1 MTLYTVEVHEVC
13 CRYRCKMIDLSA
25 SLNHRVDELLV
36 GIVQQVH
43 LHHEQQHS
51 VATQKTQEAGSQE
64 VKATTGSRKNSL
76 LKSAAKGLVQRLL
89 RRQSLRAW
97 SPDNLQTL

>member
-1 MTLYTVEVHEVC
+1 MCAEVHEIC

-43 LHHEQQHS
+43 LHYDNQAADDVNGESGEGQGEDD
-51 VATQKTQEAGSQE
+51 K
-64 VKATTGSRKNSL
+64 TGSSRKRSSSL
-76 LKSAAKGLVQRLL
+76 RSAAKGLVQRLW
-89 RRQSLRAW
+89 RRKSLRAW
-97 SPDNLQTL
+97 QPDNLQTL